1 MGVTFRTH
9 ALLLLR
15 YSFDWLWCTLSR
27 FGMKNA
33 SAVMYV
39 LKIVLDPF
47 RPFFKGLEVED
58 WQKR

>member
-1 MGVTFRTH
+1 MGVTFRTL

-15 YSFDWLWCTLSR
+15 YSFDWLWWTLSR

-39 LKIVLDPF
+39 LKIVLDPSL
-47 RPFFKGLEVED
+47 PSLKGQEVED
-58 WQKR
+58 W